1 MKFALR
7 VGFKYSHQNEKKE
20 RKKLNMWGDRCVKSE
35 SFHNNMDHHVEHFK
49 YLTILPVSYSS
60 IKLE

>member
-7 VGFKYSHQNEKKE
+7 VGSKYSHQNEKKE

-35 SFHNNMDHHVEHFK
+35 SFHNNMDHHVLSILQF
-49 YLTILPVSYSS
+49 YLSVIPQ
-60 IKLE
+60 